1 MGANVHGHVIL
12 EHIIEVGG
20 TISLTDLEAFAAS
33 HGSDATYYTCSASS
47 MNFDG
52 LMQFLTSR
60 GKVRLEGDTVTVFP
74 EKMCQHGEDHAH

>member
-1 MGANVHGHVIL
+1 MQATVHGHVIL

-20 TISLTDLEAFAAS
+20 KIPLAELKAFAAS

-47 MNFDG
+47 MSFEG
-52 LMQFLTSR
+52 LMQFLESR

-74 EKMCQHGEDHAH
+74 EKMCQHGDDHAH